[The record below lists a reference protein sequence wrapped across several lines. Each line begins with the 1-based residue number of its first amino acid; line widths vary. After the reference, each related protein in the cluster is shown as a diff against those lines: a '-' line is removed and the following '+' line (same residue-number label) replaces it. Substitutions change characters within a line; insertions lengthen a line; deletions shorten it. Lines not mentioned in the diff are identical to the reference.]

1 MSRVYALC
9 LVGAV
14 LLVQAAWGQTGSDPG
29 DQVAILEEAGQAPT
43 VPSMTS
49 SEGDIVTLVSGK
61 QLSGVQVLRETPVY
75 IEIEVLEGLEPLRI
89 PRKQVQ
95 EIVYD
100 DIDPIAR
107 RRNRLFATE
116 PSPEVILGEELSAG
130 FHRKLTAPL
139 SDTPIE
145 IEDQGFVMT
154 LNYLA
159 ELAGVNIEVTEEAK
173 TLPRDLRIRSFSIPA
188 KTTLF
193 SFFLSDFP
201 KAFPALKVAYEF
213 DKVIVSLRETQEESA
228 PPTVPES

>member
-1 MSRVYALC
+1 MGRVCALC

-14 LLVQAAWGQTGSDPG
+14 LFVQGVWGQTHSDPG
-29 DQVAILEEAGQAPT
+29 EPSSLADEAGQAPPESSL
-43 VPSMTS
+43 PSI
-49 SEGDIVTLVSGK
+49 EGDIVTLVSGK

-95 EIVYD
+95 RIVYD

-107 RRNRLFATE
+107 RRGQSYATE
-116 PSPEVILGEELSAG
+116 TSPEVILGEELSAG

-145 IEDQGFVMT
+145 IADQGFVMT

-159 ELAGVNIEVTEEAK
+159 ELAGVTIEVTEEARR
-173 TLPRDLRIRSFSIPA
+173 LPRDLRIRSFSIPA

-193 SFFLSDFP
+193 SFLQSDFP

-213 DKVIVSLRETQEESA
+213 DKVIVSLREAATA
-228 PPTVPES
+228 DRT